1 MKKIF
6 ICLLV
11 LTMFLTGCSQFYEN
25 ETESNDSDSVS
36 IEEADNNYDS
46 RGVSDTSD
54 YNISDCEAPGWFR
67 NLSDFYKF
75 ATSGSRNPEDYV
87 DSYTSENIYWYRS
100 IDSDALLKIED
111 LFSDPDIANEVEE
124 VWILYRNNCYS
135 YELKSGVSIDVDY
148 TPLHTETMA
157 DIVRV
162 GDPEFVQ
169 EDNQTKFS
177 IASQDGKIYFKEVNG
192 ITVYRQ
198 MKNSFNENHFKF
210 DALID
215 GHKITIYASWT
226 AEYSSQEQFL
236 NDPGSRFVGAFLN
249 DSELPDAIEIL
260 KACIDKKQK

>member
-11 LTMFLTGCSQFYEN
+11 LTMFLTGCSQFHEN

-135 YELKSGVSIDVDY
+135 YELKSGVSISVSY
-148 TPLHTETMA
+148 NLQGHSIGTLA
-157 DIVRV
+157 DTVND
-162 GDPEFVQ
+162 GEFRYVQ
-169 EDNQTKFS
+169 DNDQNKFS
-177 IASQDGKIYFKEVNG
+177 LSQDDTIYVKEVNG
-192 ITVYRQ
+192 VTINRLLKY
-198 MKNSFNENHFKF
+198 SFNQNWFTF
-210 DALID
+210 SALID
-215 GHKITIYASWT
+215 GYTITLNQTYR
-226 AEYSSQEQFL
+226 SQEQL
-236 NDPGSRFVGAFLN
+236 PNDLPNQLVKSALT
-249 DSELPDAIEIL
+249 DSELPAVIDTL
-260 KACIDKKQK
+260 KSWVNKKQK